1 MIGGRLPINGGL
13 LVGGSLLVGGAHVD
27 TRILNMKLI
36 LPLALKI
43 CDHNEAA
50 KKLFALDTRKKS
62 QFNCY
67 EARQCVDYPLP
78 HSVYKNVK
86 LF

>member
-1 MIGGRLPINGGL
+1 MNKIFNKISIKNSFLLLFFLVIGGRLPINGGL

-36 LPLALKI
+36 LLLALKI

-62 QFNCY
+62 
-67 EARQCVDYPLP
+67 V
-78 HSVYKNVK
+78 
-86 LF
+86 